1 MNNSNQI
8 INNIMENPLHQV
20 TDIMQVNPEELANI
34 FSEYYNRKYKL
45 LNEKVESSRYAV
57 EVDFRTTLD
66 EANFGFAKIAL
77 GYVSS
82 CLKKMGY
89 HIKLVFSE
97 KPLRVIV
104 SSRNWDDGEWVG
116 MISYNS
122 QLNMFVLSKGHYNRA
137 DKTVSIEHSEKIAKP
152 HSAQHMS
159 EKLKGMMDNL
169 KKEPSKKQQ
178 PITINLKR
186 GPKT

>member
-1 MNNSNQI
+1 MD
-8 INNIMENPLHQV
+8 NPLKLVKYIIQV
-20 TDIMQVNPEELANI
+20 KPEELAEI
-34 FSEYYNRKYKL
+34 FAEYYGKKVSL

-57 EVDFRTTLD
+57 EVDFRTTID

-82 CLKKMGY
+82 CLKKMGF

-122 QLNMFVLSKGHYNRA
+122 QLNMFVLSKGYFNKS
-137 DKTVSIEHSEKIAKP
+137 DKTVSVQNSEKIDRP

-159 EKLKGMMDNL
+159 QKLKELMDNL
-169 KKEPSKKQQ
+169 KKQPARKQN

-186 GPKT
+186 GPRT

>member
-1 MNNSNQI
+1 MV
-8 INNIMENPLHQV
+8 NPLKSV
-20 TDIMQVNPEELANI
+20 KEIVQVNPQELAEI
-34 FSEYYNRKYKL
+34 FADYYGKKASL

-122 QLNMFVLSKGHYNRA
+122 QLNMFVLSKGHFNKS
-137 DKTVSIEHSEKIAKP
+137 DKTVSIQHSEKIDKP

-159 EKLKGMMDNL
+159 EKLKNMMDSL
-169 KKEPSKKQQ
+169 KKEPPKKQT

>member
-1 MNNSNQI
+1 
-8 INNIMENPLHQV
+8 MENPLELVKEIIQV
-20 TDIMQVNPEELANI
+20 KPEELAEI
-34 FSEYYNRKYKL
+34 FADYYGKKISL

-57 EVDFRTTLD
+57 EVDFRTTMD

-97 KPLRVIV
+97 KPLRIIV

-116 MISYNS
+116 VISYNS
-122 QLNMFVLSKGHYNRA
+122 QLNMFVLSKGYYNKS
-137 DKTVSIEHSEKIAKP
+137 DKSVSVQSSKEIGKPYSGHS
-152 HSAQHMS
+152 MS
-159 EKLKGMMDNL
+159 EKLKSTMEDLKRLNPRKKAEINL
-169 KKEPSKKQQ
+169 
-178 PITINLKR
+178 TLKR

>member
-1 MNNSNQI
+1 MKDYSGSENVV
-8 INNIMENPLHQV
+8 NIS
-20 TDIMQVNPEELANI
+20 PEELAQV
-34 FSEYYNRKYKL
+34 FSEYYNKKHSL
-45 LNEKVESSRYAV
+45 LNEKVEASRYAV
-57 EVDFRTTLD
+57 EVDFKTTAD

-89 HIKLVFSE
+89 HVKLVFTE

-116 MISYNS
+116 VISYNS
-122 QLNMFVLSKGHYNRA
+122 QYNTFVLSKGNFNKS
-137 DKTVSIEHSEKIAKP
+137 DKTVSLKSSTYMQKP
-152 HSAQHMS
+152 FSGKNLS
-159 EKLKGMMDNL
+159 EKLKSIMDDL
-169 KKEPSKKQQ
+169 KKEKTIKK
-178 PITINLKR
+178 PEIVINLKR